1 MPFRRTVPVT
11 VREPIALGPKL
22 RHFLRAIVEE
32 GGARLTGPQGSGIL
46 TSMARA
52 NALLIVPAE
61 ISSVFV
67 GTELQALI
75 LDDPRHV
82 AEPPY

>member
-1 MPFRRTVPVT
+1 
-11 VREPIALGPKL
+11 
-22 RHFLRAIVEE
+22 
-32 GGARLTGPQGSGIL
+32 
-46 TSMARA
+46 MAHA

-61 ISSVFV
+61 LQTVPV
-67 GTELQALI
+67 GTELQAII

>member
-1 MPFRRTVPVT
+1 
-11 VREPIALGPKL
+11 
-22 RHFLRAIVEE
+22 
-32 GGARLTGPQGSGIL
+32 
-46 TSMARA
+46 MARA

-61 ISSVFV
+61 MSTVPE
-67 GTELQALI
+67 GTELQAII